1 MSEIR
6 VLLIEDSE
14 NDALLI
20 TRHLKQNGF
29 DLDYRRVESI
39 NELNEALKDGKW
51 DVVLSDYVLPRM
63 NGLDAFRIV
72 KNQDPDLPF
81 IIVSGNIGEEIAVE
95 AMRSG
100 VHDYILKDN
109 LVRLVPALNR
119 ELKESR
125 LRHRHRVT
133 QDDLERTREE
143 VERQKR
149 HKQEMLLLSNL
160 VSGVAHEIRNPLNA
174 ITALIEALFQ
184 ELGDNEISEAY
195 RPYLNTQV
203 ERINR
208 LMKNLLELGRV
219 SGVESYTTFDFVKLC
234 RAVADKWNS
243 GGENTHVEL
252 VHRLSKADARPFV
265 KGDYNRLKQV
275 LLSIVENASYFSP
288 EGSSVTME
296 FAVRNGKGVVSVRD
310 KGPGIKSEHMNRIF
324 DPFFTTRK
332 AGTGLGLGIARRVIE
347 SHYGTMEISNNYP
360 PPGCTVRIALPLIKD
375 D

>member
-1 MSEIR
+1 MSKIR
-6 VLLIEDSE
+6 VLFIEDSE

-20 TRHLKQNGF
+20 SRHLKQNGF
-29 DLDYRRVESI
+29 DLEYRRVEI
-39 NELNEALKDGKW
+39 IDELNEVLNNEKW
-51 DVVLSDYVLPRM
+51 DVVLSDYVLPQM

-72 KNQDPDLPF
+72 KNKYPDLPF

-119 ELKESR
+119 ELRESR
-125 LRHRHRVT
+125 LRHRHKLT
-133 QDDLERTREE
+133 QDDLERAREE

-149 HKQEMLLLSNL
+149 HKQEMILLSNL

-219 SGVESYTTFDFVKLC
+219 SGVESYTTFDFIRFC
-234 RAVADKWNS
+234 RVVADKWNRA
-243 GGENTHVEL
+243 GEKASVE
-252 VHRLSKADARPFV
+252 FV
-265 KGDYNRLKQV
+265 QQPSETGRQLFVSGDYNRLQQV

-288 EGSSVTME
+288 EGSTVVMELSVQDE
-296 FAVRNGKGVVSVRD
+296 KGVVSVKD
-310 KGPGIKSEHMNRIF
+310 KGTGIKPEHMKRIY

-347 SHYGTMEISNNYP
+347 SHHGSLDIFNNNP
-360 PPGCTVRIALPLIKD
+360 PPGCTVRITLPLSKD
-375 D
+375 E